1 MVPISSKYVDIYHI
15 FRKRYHMEKEMT
27 VHHTATLQLRTIP
40 DPEFPGEPDEKLYF
54 VMVELNMDDIKEL
67 KRVTMLEMQGSLD
80 QDGLKAFVEVS
91 RCTYWCLKYLLIVQF
106 FLFTKE
112 IQSRGQ

>member
-1 MVPISSKYVDIYHI
+1 
-15 FRKRYHMEKEMT
+15 MT

-67 KRVTMLEMQGSLD
+67 KRVTMLEMH
-80 QDGLKAFVEVS
+80 GLKAFVEVS
-91 RCTYWCLKYLLIVQF
+91 WCTYWCLKYLLIVQF